1 MFSMIRTSLLS
12 WPIFGEQVTVLVGRD
27 IISTLHVRIGEAAL
41 AARSIVGLLAYIHAS
56 LSVEVTI
63 GPVFQSHISVLTVA
77 VEGCFD
83 SSAHVILL
91 DCVVI
96 RDRGCG
102 AVDVLDIGV
111 RAGHTHV
118 ELLTELP
125 VVDGDV
131 GQDGAGPQITLY
143 KERED
148 SISACFTLPSYMDT
162 Y

>member
-41 AARSIVGLLAYIHAS
+41 AARSIVGLLAYIH
-56 LSVEVTI
+56 
-63 GPVFQSHISVLTVA
+63 
-77 VEGCFD
+77 
-83 SSAHVILL
+83 
-91 DCVVI
+91 
-96 RDRGCG
+96 RGCG

-111 RAGHTHV
+111 RAGHNHV